1 MDKALIDGLIEL
13 IGKEAVVA
21 DATRLLTYES
31 DALAMYHEK
40 ADLVILPAD
49 TAQTAACMKLIASF
63 GVPIV
68 PRGAGTGLTG
78 GARPIKGGVV
88 VATSRMRQVFEVN
101 PTDGYAR
108 TGAGLVN
115 VDLTHACEDHGLFY
129 APDPSSQR
137 ACTIGG
143 NVANNSGGPHGFK
156 YGSTTQHIL
165 GLVIVLADGEV
176 LDLSEP
182 RVDPDGL
189 DLIGLF
195 VGSEG
200 TFGIATEVTVKLV
213 PTPEIVE
220 TLLAVYT
227 GDEGLSEACDTV
239 SEIIRVG
246 LEPSAIEILDTL
258 TIAAVED
265 SVFAAGYPRD
275 ASAVLLMEVEGTPTE
290 VQGTSSDIM
299 KLAKAFGAVE
309 LRRAK
314 TEAERAMLWA
324 GRKGA
329 FGAMGRIAPD
339 LYVAD
344 AVVPRTKL
352 REMVRTTVAIA
363 EKYKLKPEHL
373 LRPPRL
379 GGDPAR
385 GHSRRRDLGSLRRRR
400 WLPHWRARHRP
411 REARRDRPALH
422 RTRPAGHGAHPPRLG
437 PRPAHEPR
445 QGPALA
451 RMRRAWGQADEHGG
465 SLAACQKNTSIP
477 PASP

>member
-363 EKYKLKPEHL
+363 EKYKLKLATVFHA
-373 LRPPRL
+373 
-379 GGDPAR
+379 GDGNLHPNICYD
-385 GHSRRRDLGSLRRRR
+385 RRDLEETQRVVTAGAEILEACVAAGGSLTG
-400 WLPHWRARHRP
+400 
-411 REARRDRPALH
+411 E
-422 RTRPAGHGAHPPRLG
+422 HGIGL
-437 PRPAHEPR
+437 EK
-445 QGPALA
+445 LA
-451 RMRRAWGQADEHGG
+451 EIGLLFTEQDLQAMGRIRRAWDPDLRMNPGKA
-465 SLAACQKNTSIP
+465 LPLRACVELGDKPMSTVE
-477 PASP
+477 A